1 MIIKLDKETAS
12 TEGIKSYIFS
22 YDEDGFI
29 FWPHRR
35 EKVKF
40 MGIKDDKDLDF
51 LGTLA
56 LMVRSY
62 WDVLEWNKKQ

>member
-1 MIIKLDKETAS
+1 MIVKLGKNGAT
-12 TEGIKSYIFS
+12 TEDIGGNIFS

-40 MGIKDDKDLDF
+40 ITNGKDLYF
-51 LGTLA
+51 LGTLKLSIREHWDA
-56 LMVRSY
+56 LHWY
-62 WDVLEWNKKQ
+62 KKQ